1 MGPFA
6 RTVWAG
12 DNEVWEEY
20 SYLGGMDA
28 IALGCLTAL
37 TLARLNISNMASRTV
52 GWIGSA
58 LLILCLAFTHQ
69 MAEWGLASTGLDMTL
84 VAVATCM
91 IIAAAAQTRW
101 RSAAVLNP
109 LLSLGRCSYETYL
122 IHMFV
127 VFAAYRVFVAL
138 GKPMVAVPILFLGVI
153 FLAGLLGTLVA
164 KLFSEPVN
172 RWLRRRWGDGPDRLG
187 AAIAPAP
194 IPPG

>member
-1 MGPFA
+1 
-6 RTVWAG
+6 VWAG

-37 TLARLNISNMASRTV
+37 ALARVNISHGVSRLI
-52 GWIGSA
+52 GWTGSV
-58 LLILCLAFTHQ
+58 LLIPCLAFTHR
-69 MAEWGLASTGLDMTL
+69 MAEWGLTSAGLDMTL

-91 IIAAAAQTRW
+91 IIAAAAHTRW
-101 RSAAVLNP
+101 RSAPVLNP
-109 LLSLGRCSYETYL
+109 LLSLGRCSYEIYL
-122 IHMFV
+122 VHMFV
-127 VFAAYRVFVAL
+127 VFAAYRLFVAA

-153 FLAGLLGTLVA
+153 LIAGFLGALVA

-172 RWLRRRWGDGPDRLG
+172 RWLRSRWGEGPDSLG

-194 IPPG
+194 TRQD